1 MFSLNVH
8 QKYYLYSQATDIRK
22 GFNGLSGLVRN
33 GLGQNPLCGDVFI
46 FVNRCRDRMKILVWE
61 KDGFVLFYKLLE
73 SGTFQLPEAADGAL
87 SCSITWHQLAMIME
101 GVELRSI
108 KKRKR
113 FRLGKAG

>member
-1 MFSLNVH
+1 
-8 QKYYLYSQATDIRK
+8 
-22 GFNGLSGLVRN
+22 VRN
-33 GLGQNPLCGDVFI
+33 GLGQNPLSGDVFI
-46 FVNRCRDRMKILVWE
+46 FVNRRRDRMKVLVWE

-73 SGTFQLPEAADGAL
+73 SGTFQLPKAEDGAL
-87 SCSITWHQLAMIME
+87 SCSVTWHQLAMIME